1 MLLGKAGGPSKSSE
15 VLSFKMPLAKNLAA
29 PVARAGEGIQT
40 VLSRRDA
47 YANSATAPAV
57 QEVSGLL
64 QQLRLV
70 LVKLVRDHPLILII
84 FMLTVGACWHQVL
97 DCCHVWLAVQQWACP
112 WRSDLIMWLGSHAAT
127 AAPRT

>member
-15 VLSFKMPLAKNLAA
+15 VLSFNMPLAKNLAA

-47 YANSATAPAV
+47 HANSAIAPAV

-64 QQLRLV
+64 QHLKLV
-70 LVKLVRDHPLILII
+70 LLKLVKDHPLILII
-84 FMLTVGACWHQVL
+84 LMVTVGACWHQVL
-97 DCCHVWLAVQQWACP
+97 DCCHVWLAVQQWASP
-112 WRSDLIMWLGSHAAT
+112 WRK
-127 AAPRT
+127 